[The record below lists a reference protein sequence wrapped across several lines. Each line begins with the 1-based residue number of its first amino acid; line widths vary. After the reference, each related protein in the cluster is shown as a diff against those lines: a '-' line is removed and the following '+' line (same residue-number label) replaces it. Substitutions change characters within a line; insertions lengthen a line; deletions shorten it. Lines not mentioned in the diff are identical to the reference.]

1 MAMGVKLLHIVSDN
15 NLIKVV
21 HRYILSPFE
30 RCGDE
35 SVLFFL
41 ISFRTGKKVL
51 LLIQLPDQSVE
62 YKMSCTTPSV
72 S

>member
-21 HRYILSPFE
+21 HRYVLSSFE

-35 SVLFFL
+35 SVPFF
-41 ISFRTGKKVL
+41 
-51 LLIQLPDQSVE
+51 
-62 YKMSCTTPSV
+62 
-72 S
+72 